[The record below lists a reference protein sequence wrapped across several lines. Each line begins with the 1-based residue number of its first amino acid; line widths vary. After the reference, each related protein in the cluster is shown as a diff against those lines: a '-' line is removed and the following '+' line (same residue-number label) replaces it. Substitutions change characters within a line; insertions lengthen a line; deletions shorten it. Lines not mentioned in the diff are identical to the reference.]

1 MKKDNLISIIIPTYK
16 RVIKLKKALNSILK
30 QKYDNWEAIVID
42 NKSNDGTKEL
52 VKEYNDKIFFYEIE
66 NNGIIAKSRNFGISK
81 AKGNYLA
88 FLDSDDWWERDK
100 LEKTNYYINKGY
112 NFLYHDMY
120 VVKNNTIFKKKTSYC
135 RHLKKKIY
143 EDLINNG
150 PAFPTSSVV
159 INKELFNNIENFDED
174 PRLVTWEDYDAWI
187 RFSKINENFF
197 KVPGALGC
205 IKIGDD
211 NALNADKLR
220 DNIHNF
226 NLKYIKEN
234 KMPEWCIFSLL
245 RLSVIKKDFLKA
257 KQYFNDLNFFD
268 LSFSNKIRFL
278 VFKIFVFLKI

>member
-88 FLDSDDWWERDK
+88 FLDSDDWWLKEK
-100 LEKTNYYINKGY
+100 LEVINEYINQGY
-112 NFLYHDMY
+112 KFLYHDLY
-120 VVKNNTIFKKKTSYC
+120 VVKNNNVFKRKTSYC
-135 RHLKKKIY
+135 RHLKKPVY

-159 INKELFNNIENFDED
+159 VDKELFNRIKDFNEDTNFAA
-174 PRLVTWEDYDAWI
+174 WED
-187 RFSKINENFF
+187 
-197 KVPGALGC
+197 
-205 IKIGDD
+205 
-211 NALNADKLR
+211 
-220 DNIHNF
+220 
-226 NLKYIKEN
+226 
-234 KMPEWCIFSLL
+234 
-245 RLSVIKKDFLKA
+245 
-257 KQYFNDLNFFD
+257 
-268 LSFSNKIRFL
+268 
-278 VFKIFVFLKI
+278 